1 MSAEEK
7 PKDYSESPIN
17 LEYFYTAGSATT
29 RFLNQVKEGNIVGQ
43 GCPKCKA
50 VYVPPRG
57 SCPRCGVATDIE
69 VPLTDKGCIE
79 SFTVVHI
86 PIPGNPIVPPYVC
99 AMIRLD
105 GANISF
111 LHLIQDVDIENIRIG
126 MRIQAVWKP
135 KDEWTHSLENI
146 KWFAP
151 IDEPDVDVT
160 TLRFQES

>member
-1 MSAEEK
+1 MCIR
-7 PKDYSESPIN
+7 D
-17 LEYFYTAGSATT
+17 
-29 RFLNQVKEGNIVGQ
+29 R
-43 GCPKCKA
+43 
-50 VYVPPRG
+50 

-111 LHLIQDVDIENIRIG
+111 LHLIQDVDIEKIRIG

-135 KDEWTHSLENI
+135 KEEWTHSLENI

-151 IDEPDVDVT
+151 IDEPDVDVA
-160 TLRFQES
+160 TLRFKES

>member
-1 MSAEEK
+1 MSNDQA
-7 PKDYSESPIN
+7 PKDYRESLIH
-17 LEYFYTAGSATT
+17 LEYQYTAGSATT
-29 RFLNQVKEGNIVGQ
+29 TFLNQVKEGRLVGQ
-43 GCPKCKA
+43 ACPKCQA

-57 SCPRCGVATDIE
+57 SCPRDGIATTIE

-99 AMIRLD
+99 AMVRLD
-105 GANISF
+105 KANISF
-111 LHLIQDVDIENIRIG
+111 MHLIQGVEIDNIRIG

-135 KDEWTHSLENI
+135 KEEWTHSLENI

-151 IDEPDVDVT
+151 IDEPDIDVS
-160 TLRFQES
+160 TLRFQAS

>member
-1 MSAEEK
+1 MSDDQA
-7 PKDYSESPIN
+7 PKDYKESFIH
-17 LEYFYTAGSATT
+17 LEYQYTAGSATT
-29 RFLNQVKEGNIVGQ
+29 TFLNQVKEGRLVGQ
-43 GCPKCKA
+43 SCPKCKA

-57 SCPRCGVATDIE
+57 SCPRCGIATSIE
-69 VPLTDKGCIE
+69 VPLRDKGCVE

-105 GANISF
+105 EADISF
-111 LHLIQDVDIENIRIG
+111 LHLVQDIEIDQIRIG
-126 MRIQAVWKP
+126 MRVQAVWKP

-151 IDEPDVDVT
+151 IDEPDVDVS
-160 TLRFQES
+160 TLRFKPS

>member
-1 MSAEEK
+1 MSIEDKE
-7 PKDYSESPIN
+7 KDYAEYPIN
-17 LEYFYTAGSATT
+17 LEYQYTAGSATT
-29 RFLNQVKEGNIVGQ
+29 RFLHQVKEGRLVGQ
-43 GCPKCKA
+43 ACPKCGA

-57 SCPRCGVATDIE
+57 SCPRDGVATDIE

-79 SFTVVHI
+79 SFTIVHI

-111 LHLIQDVDIENIRIG
+111 LHLIQYDDLDTIRIG

-135 KDEWTHSLENI
+135 QDEWTHSLENI

-151 IDEPDVDVT
+151 IDEPDIDVT
-160 TLRFQES
+160 TLRFEAS